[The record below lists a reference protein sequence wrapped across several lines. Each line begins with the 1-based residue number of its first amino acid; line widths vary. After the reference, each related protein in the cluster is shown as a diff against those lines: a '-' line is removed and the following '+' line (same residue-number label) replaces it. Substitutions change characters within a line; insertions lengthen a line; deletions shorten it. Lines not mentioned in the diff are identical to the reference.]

1 MESNLTSYE
10 VMKVDTEASLE
21 KHDYMKNSEAKTGQ
35 RKAGEEDCGGGK
47 DWKIKTREKIGVSK
61 ENSRG
66 RKGQRNQGK
75 TFETRNSAD
84 II

>member
-1 MESNLTSYE
+1 
-10 VMKVDTEASLE
+10 MKIDTEVSLE
-21 KHDYMKNSEAKTGQ
+21 KRDNMKNSEAKTGQ